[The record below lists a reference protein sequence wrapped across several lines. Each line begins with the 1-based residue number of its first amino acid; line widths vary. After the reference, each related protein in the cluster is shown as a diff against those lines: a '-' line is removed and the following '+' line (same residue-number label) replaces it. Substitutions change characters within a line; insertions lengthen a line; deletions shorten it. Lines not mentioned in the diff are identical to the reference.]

1 MILAW
6 LCRFKKYISFDACRQ
21 LETERSS
28 HWQSWKAQTDCIL
41 GYLSKTNEYGLLF
54 DVNMAATGCKLMIIF
69 SVTVIIVSVT
79 ITNEEILCYCTRVL
93 FIYKIWMFKNVMLFT
108 HTLNYI
114 TLAAK

>member
-54 DVNMAATGCKLMIIF
+54 DVNMAATGCKLYDHF
-69 SVTVIIVSVT
+69 LCHCNYCV
-79 ITNEEILCYCTRVL
+79 TNEEILCYCTRVL